1 MQSFNHPLEALRHHV
16 SGAVERGEAEPI
28 VAIPAPSK
36 FELVHFNRHECEI
49 GRYPI
54 VADELGAPLM
64 LATLAQSIEL
74 RSALDLMEPGDRL
87 EFVERF

>member
-1 MQSFNHPLEALRHHV
+1 MQSFNHPARLHRARRRPETWWR
-16 SGAVERGEAEPI
+16 SGI